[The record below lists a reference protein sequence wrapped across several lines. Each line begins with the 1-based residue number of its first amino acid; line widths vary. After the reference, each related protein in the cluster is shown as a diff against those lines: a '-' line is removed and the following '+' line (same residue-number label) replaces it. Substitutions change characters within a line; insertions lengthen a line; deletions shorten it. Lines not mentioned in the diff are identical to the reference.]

1 MRHRK
6 FGIGL
11 ACATLLAAGVS
22 AGYVQA
28 AQDAQSAPPAPRER
42 GAGPGFGGGPGG
54 PDGPGFQ
61 RGRGDQRGE
70 RRGFRGARFDPS
82 KRIEGRIAFL
92 KAELKITD
100 AQTRVFD
107 QYAAFMRDNAKARG
121 EAIEKARAARE
132 ARKPTEAGQRPQ
144 RPSVSERMNNQEQR
158 LEAQL
163 AAAKKRKAAT
173 EALYKVLNDEQKKIA
188 EELL

>member
-1 MRHRK
+1 MRYRK
-6 FGIGL
+6 LGIGL
-11 ACATLLAAGVS
+11 ACATLLAAGMS
-22 AGYVQA
+22 AGYSQ
-28 AQDAQSAPPAPRER
+28 AQDTPPAQRER
-42 GAGPGFGGGPGG
+42 GAGPGFGAGPGGPGG
-54 PDGPGFQ
+54 PGFH
-61 RGRGDQRGE
+61 RGRGEQRGE

-100 AQTRVFD
+100 AQNRAFD
-107 QYAAFMRDNAKARG
+107 QYAAFMRDNAKARS
-121 EAIEKARAARE
+121 EAIEKARTERD
-132 ARKPTEAGQRPQ
+132 ARKPAEAGQRPQ

-163 AAAKKRKAAT
+163 AATKKRKAAT
-173 EALYKVLNDEQKKIA
+173 EALYKVLSDEQKKLA